1 MADLF
6 VSKDAGAQKPQKD
19 FFDYIA
25 ARIPDYDPGEALVV
39 GDSLTSDIQGGINA
53 GIDTC
58 WYNPDREKNLLDIH
72 ADYEIHTLE
81 ELPALL
87 KH

>member
-1 MADLF
+1 MEDIF
-6 VSKDAGAQKPQKD
+6 VSEDAGAQKPQKD

-25 ARIPDYDPGEALVV
+25 ARIPGYDSSEALVV
-39 GDSLTSDIQGGINA
+39 GDSLTSDIPGGIYA

-58 WYNPDREKNLLDIH
+58 WYNPGREKNLLDIH
-72 ADYEIHTLE
+72 PDYEIHTLE

-87 KH
+87 ER